1 MKTDIKSLPLDSI
14 FNIVKNMGQ
23 PSFRAKQIFTWLH
36 KFGVDSFD
44 EMSNLPKAMREK
56 LAEDYYISSCK
67 IEKSLF
73 QRKTEPL
80 NIFSRFVTANMSN
93 PLL

>member
-14 FNIVKNMGQ
+14 FNIVKDMGQ

-44 EMSNLPKAMREK
+44 EMSNLPKV
-56 LAEDYYISSCK
+56 LAPIKFITLLYLIFR
-67 IEKSLF
+67 SLKNINE
-73 QRKTEPL
+73 QRA
-80 NIFSRFVTANMSN
+80 VTRAII
-93 PLL
+93 